1 MHISKAELEEH
12 ALQLPPE
19 DRAQLVHRLLAS
31 LSSDENIDEAW
42 SVEAERRLAELET
55 GEVAGVR
62 IEDVIQ
68 RARNA
73 IR

>member
-31 LSSDENIDEAW
+31 LSSDEHIDEAW

>member
-1 MHISKAELEEH
+1 MHISKAELVEH

>member
-1 MHISKAELEEH
+1 MHISKAKLEEH